1 MGIKKTRP
9 VKKESGG
16 TRLKKPSIPPGIIRA
31 SNVRLSRYPRQR
43 LRAHTVRNARENID
57 FSQAVNPFFDFFEE
71 FLVAQKLLKRPRQI
85 ADRGLDR
92 VRA

>member
-31 SNVRLSRYPRQR
+31 SNVRVSRHPRQR
-43 LRAHTVRNARENID
+43 LRAHTVRNAREYID
-57 FSQAVNPFFDFFEE
+57 LFQGVNPFLNFFSEKKWAPKNYSSD
-71 FLVAQKLLKRPRQI
+71 LGK
-85 ADRGLDR
+85 
-92 VRA
+92 